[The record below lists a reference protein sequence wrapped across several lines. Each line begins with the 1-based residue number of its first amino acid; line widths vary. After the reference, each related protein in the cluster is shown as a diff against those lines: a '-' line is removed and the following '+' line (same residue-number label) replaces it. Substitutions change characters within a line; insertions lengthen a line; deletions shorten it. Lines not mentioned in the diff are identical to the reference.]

1 MTANSTEAE
10 TDKAIP
16 LDKLSSR
23 SGGKTGR
30 EGYVVFVLNIGRM
43 LNIYNIAAN
52 VEMPS
57 LASQLPQGHVS
68 NDSLCFNT
76 KHGGSWLASDAFRP
90 DEVYG
95 QTQNGSHH

>member
-23 SGGKTGR
+23 VGDQTGR

-43 LNIYNIAAN
+43 LIISHTYIPTIVGAAAGCDLLFLKKQIKRSQPAAAPTW
-52 VEMPS
+52 M
-57 LASQLPQGHVS
+57 ASG
-68 NDSLCFNT
+68 
-76 KHGGSWLASDAFRP
+76 
-90 DEVYG
+90 
-95 QTQNGSHH
+95 